1 LFRPR
6 LTTCS
11 SIPKRRELVKEAAR
25 AQTASEVKE
34 SQQEQHSH
42 RWTTCALSQKPLQA
56 PVVSDYM
63 GMLYNKDAILEYLLP
78 ADDAAAQTAK
88 ADAAK
93 VLGGRVAGLKD
104 VLEVKF
110 QDDGE
115 AENGNAGLANG
126 TTWVCPITNKQL
138 GPGVKAAYIVPC
150 GHAFSEIALKEVAE
164 LVCLQVCLLTCK
176 TLHFLTCR
184 FSATSHTRRA
194 ISSPFSLRKT
204 KTRRVFRSA
213 TRLSKPRA
221 SRIH

>member
-1 LFRPR
+1 MFSSC
-6 LTTCS
+6 LTAYS

-25 AQTASEVKE
+25 AQTASEAKE

-78 ADDAAAQTAK
+78 AEDAAAQTAK

-110 QDDGE
+110 QDDSE
-115 AENGNAGLANG
+115 AENDKAGPTKG
-126 TTWVCPITNKQL
+126 VTWVCPITNKRL
-138 GPGVKAAYIVPC
+138 GPGIKAAYIVPC

-164 LVCLQVCLLTCK
+164 LVCLQVCLA
-176 TLHFLTCR
+176 
-184 FSATSHTRRA
+184 SA
-194 ISSPFSLRKT
+194 
-204 KTRRVFRSA
+204 
-213 TRLSKPRA
+213 
-221 SRIH
+221 RICIG